1 MSLVYGKFIDVWRQ
15 KEAAV
20 HNNQLQA
27 ILLSNASHEGK
38 SLDHIITLMP
48 SKPSLLFTIFI
59 YLLTVRTP
67 LHQILSTLE
76 LALDGQLDE
85 DTRENLSKS
94 YSASRA
100 LVHVINDLLVS
111 QNCNTF

>member
-1 MSLVYGKFIDVWRQ
+1 
-15 KEAAV
+15 
-20 HNNQLQA
+20 
-27 ILLSNASHEGK
+27 
-38 SLDHIITLMP
+38 
-48 SKPSLLFTIFI
+48 
-59 YLLTVRTP
+59 VRTP

-85 DTRENLSKS
+85 DTRDNLSKS

-111 QNCNTF
+111 KISAARRLLRLHHPFVLLNITIK